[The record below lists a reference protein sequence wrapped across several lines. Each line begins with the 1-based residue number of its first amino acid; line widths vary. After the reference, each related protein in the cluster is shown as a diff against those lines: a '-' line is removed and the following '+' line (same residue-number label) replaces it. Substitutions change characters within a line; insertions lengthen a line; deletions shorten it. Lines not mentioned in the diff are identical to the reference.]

1 MEMMIQ
7 SKMMGMFICILSL
20 VFAVMASF
28 ADGAQVHHHNF
39 VVMSVLFFSFLFSS
53 LGGFSEL

>member
-1 MEMMIQ
+1 MIQ
-7 SKMMGMFICILSL
+7 SKMMGRFISILSL

-39 VVMSVLFFSFLFSS
+39 VVCLFFS
-53 LGGFSEL
+53 LGGGGGE